1 MVKFASADDEDF
13 KTISSHLYLMV
24 QAAPKKIVTN
34 WGRYYHAHEGGWLVR

>member
-24 QAAPKKIVTN
+24 QAAPKKIVAN
-34 WGRYYHAHEGGWLVR
+34 WGRHHTNEGGWLVR